1 MRRVVGIIVLVVFSL
16 SSCVTATNVT
26 FDTAPDGADVYVD
39 GSRVGESPTSK
50 RISNGIWSD
59 PRVRIEKEGYET
71 MNSELRKELKGV
83 NLAIGLL
90 LWWPALLWVH
100 GPVET
105 QFFRLEP
112 TAETAA
118 AAAEGD
124 AARAAEELDA
134 AEAERGTAAEA
145 GEPAPE
151 EPRAET
157 DGRIVRQTIRAT
169 ERALERGDEV
179 RLGVVVRTG
188 ESGSGAGG
196 MSEDA
201 IIARLLER
209 FGRNESFSIV
219 DRSETEEIAKEF
231 EFQMSGMVDEEQLS
245 EYGRLSGAT
254 HLLVVES
261 VRDEQGSVLILE
273 DNRRLLHVESGTALA
288 ADATVTTMI
297 WNADRGE
304 YEVVSRTYNG
314 RPVRL
319 EDGRMY
325 PAE

>member
-1 MRRVVGIIVLVVFSL
+1 MRRAVGIAVLVVFSL

-39 GSRVGESPTSK
+39 GSRIGESPTSE
-50 RISNGIWSD
+50 RISNAIWSD

-71 MNSELRKELKGV
+71 INSELHKELKGV

-124 AARAAEELDA
+124 AARAAEDLDTTDDETA
-134 AEAERGTAAEA
+134 SERAQDRDAEESR
-145 GEPAPE
+145 E
-151 EPRAET
+151 ET
-157 DGRIVRQTIRAT
+157 GGRIVRQTIRAT
-169 ERALERGDEV
+169 ERALARGDEV

-188 ESGSGAGG
+188 ESGSAAGG

-314 RPVRL
+314 RPIRL